1 MRYPGKLRGMKEEFL
16 RADHAL
22 TVKSVINW
30 LAAALGIGSFLGLVN
45 LVVGVLSAAWLGVQ
59 LYGYLVHELPMKRM
73 RKKILQRE
81 LDRVRTQPADLGR
94 AEADE

>member
-1 MRYPGKLRGMKEEFL
+1 MKSELL

-22 TVKSVINW
+22 TVKAVVNW

-45 LVVGVLSAAWLGVQ
+45 LIVGVLSATWLAVQ
-59 LYGYLVHELPMKRM
+59 LYGYVAHELPMKRI

-81 LDRVRTQPADLGR
+81 LDRTRTQPAGFGSV
-94 AEADE
+94 EADE

>member
-1 MRYPGKLRGMKEEFL
+1 MKDELL

-22 TVKSVINW
+22 TAKSVINW
-30 LAAALGIGSFLGLVN
+30 LAATLGIGSFLGLVN

-73 RKKILQRE
+73 RKQILKRE
-81 LDRVRTQPADLGR
+81 LDRVRTQPADLGLV
-94 AEADE
+94 EADE